1 MAGQCGEKV
10 EGETTMD
17 DALIPLK
24 HQDEIF
30 KLRKKPMLQPK
41 MQGSRSSR
49 MPIPAWRTIPSLH

>member
-1 MAGQCGEKV
+1 MGRSARRMAGQCGEKV

-30 KLRKKPMLQPK
+30 KLRKKLMD
-41 MQGSRSSR
+41 
-49 MPIPAWRTIPSLH
+49 LHLYKEIHY